1 MYSWYLNNT
10 MISPYSVG
18 RNFDD
23 KGEDLFIHKVRS
35 NDSGL
40 ITCVAS
46 NGVGEPTKASI
57 SLIVQC

>member
-1 MYSWYLNNT
+1 

-40 ITCVAS
+40 ITCLAS

-57 SLIVQC
+57 NLIVQC